1 MTPELTLAL
10 IVVLLL
16 LACCAAAWVAPGVKR
31 APQDRYQPQRRS
43 DR

>member
-16 LACCAAAWVAPGVKR
+16 LACCAAAWAAPGVKHK
-31 APQDRYQPQRRS
+31 PQDRYPRR